1 MIKKILDITLT
12 VLAWMFGIAFLIS
25 SISELSD
32 GNILFAIGLLFGAL
46 LLLPPIKKVII
57 NKIPK
62 LNRWMITSFASVV
75 LLASIGIF
83 APKPIPENT
92 VAVTD
97 SQEVAKKADSSV
109 KTIIDKPA
117 VLANSAVPKP
127 IDQQPK
133 ALLNQENTKVAT
145 VKPKT
150 DEVKVVKIESKSELS
165 PEIKA
170 ESKPKPK
177 PEPEPVKIADIPR
190 GDDCSGLPRTC
201 GKMANCAQARKALAC
216 GNGKL
221 DKDNDGIP
229 CESIC

>member
-1 MIKKILDITLT
+1 MIRKTLNIVLN

-46 LLLPPIKKVII
+46 LLLPPVKKLII

-83 APKPIPENT
+83 APKPTPENT
-92 VAVTD
+92 VAATNDQAV
-97 SQEVAKKADSSV
+97 VKKTGSSV
-109 KTIIDKPA
+109 KTTVDKPI
-117 VLANSAVPKP
+117 VLANSTVPEP

-133 ALLNQENTKVAT
+133 ALLNQENTKVEV

-150 DEVKVVKIESKSELS
+150 DEVKVVKTESS

-177 PEPEPVKIADIPR
+177 PKPEPIKIADIPR
-190 GDDCSGLPRTC
+190 SDDCSGLPRTC

-216 GNGKL
+216 GNGRL
-221 DKDNDGIP
+221 DRDNDGIP